1 MKKLLPL
8 AVLAALCLASA
19 IVLPACN
26 NSGSSGAGG
35 KPLVAFISNNEHEF
49 WTIAQRGTEAAA
61 AEFNVRVE
69 FKKPSGGGSP
79 EQQRTFIEDLRVK
92 GVKAIAISPN
102 DSVNQA
108 GYFKEVNAKLPL
120 LAVDNDIPDL
130 SARRC
135 YLGTDNVS
143 AGRAVGKIVKQALPK
158 GGTFMIFVG
167 RLDSQNAVERRR
179 GVVTELAGGE
189 DKCQSEL
196 AQLDAGKYPVKF
208 GAYEL
213 LDTRTDGG
221 QDEVCRAKADDALT
235 KGTPPDCMV
244 GLWAYNPP
252 KMLEAYKAAKDK
264 IKKSVVLIGFDE
276 NKETLQGIKDD
287 FIAATV
293 VQDPYLF
300 GYESVK
306 IMAQLADPARAA
318 TALDRK
324 DINKQQQI
332 FVPHRIINKD
342 GKHQPLYL
350 DEKVEAVDPFWDVL
364 RKRTGN

>member
-1 MKKLLPL
+1 MAVV
-8 AVLAALCLASA
+8 AVL
-19 IVLPACN
+19 LPACKPGGGT
-26 NSGSSGAGG
+26 SGDPS

-49 WTIAQRGTEAAA
+49 WTIAQRGAEAAG

-69 FKKPSGGGSP
+69 FKKPSGGGSS
-79 EQQRTFIEDLRVK
+79 EQQRRFIEDLRAK
-92 GVKAIAISPN
+92 GCRAIAISPN
-102 DSVNQA
+102 DSANQA
-108 GYFKEVNAKLPL
+108 GYFKEVNSQLPL
-120 LAVDNDIPDL
+120 LAVDNDIPDVA
-130 SARRC
+130 ARRC
-135 YLGTDNVS
+135 YLGTDNVA
-143 AGRAVGKIVKQALPK
+143 AGRAVGKILKQAMPN

-167 RLDSQNAVERRR
+167 RLDSQNAVERRK
-179 GVVTELAGGE
+179 GVVIELAGGE
-189 DKCQSEL
+189 DNCKGEI
-196 AQLDAGKYPVKF
+196 AQMDSGKYPVTF
-208 GAYEL
+208 GKYQL

-221 QDEVCRAKADDALT
+221 QDEICRAKADDALT

-306 IMAQLADPARAA
+306 IMAQMVDPAKTG
-318 TALDRK
+318 TALTRK
-324 DINKQQQI
+324 DINAQQQI

-342 GKHQPLYL
+342 GKHQPMYQ
-350 DEKVEAVDPFWDVL
+350 DEKVEAVDPFWDTL
-364 RKRTGN
+364 RKRTGG

>member
-8 AVLAALCLASA
+8 AVCAALFAA
-19 IVLPACN
+19 VAMFLPACN
-26 NSGSSGAGG
+26 NTGGDSG

-49 WTIAQRGTEAAA
+49 WTIAQRGAEAAA
-61 AEFNVRVE
+61 TEFNVRVE
-69 FKKPSGGGSP
+69 FKKPSGGGSS
-79 EQQRTFIEDLRVK
+79 EQQRRFIEDLRVK

-102 DSVNQA
+102 DSANQVE
-108 GYFKEVNAKLPL
+108 YFKEVNAQLPL
-120 LAVDNDIPDL
+120 IAVDNDIPEVA
-130 SARRC
+130 ARRC

-143 AGRAVGKIVKQALPK
+143 AGRAVGKIIKESMPK

-167 RLDSQNAVERRR
+167 RLDSQNAVERRK
-179 GVVTELAGGE
+179 GVVIELAGGE
-189 DKCQSEL
+189 EKCQAEL
-196 AQLDAGKYPVKF
+196 AQMEAGKYPIKF
-208 GAYEL
+208 GNYQL

-252 KMLEAYKAAKDK
+252 KMLEAYKAAKEK
-264 IKKSVVLIGFDE
+264 IKKSVILIGFDE
-276 NKETLQGIKDD
+276 NRETLRGIKDGD
-287 FIAATV
+287 IVATV

-306 IMAQLADPARAA
+306 IMSQLIDPAK
-318 TALDRK
+318 TGSALDRK
-324 DINKQQQI
+324 DINPQKQI
-332 FVPHRIINKD
+332 FVAHRIINND
-342 GKHQPLYL
+342 GKPRPAYK

-364 RKRTGN
+364 RQRTGN